1 MKFVTD
7 GHLPGGRLNRR
18 QLIGLLGT
26 GVTGLTL
33 TPAAFSSTFA
43 QTGKRMEVY
52 DRVLAPLNRFPRM
65 LQEYY
70 VDRVREIERINVAK
84 KMAMKTKDDALAYL
98 RDVRGRIRD
107 CFGPFPEKSPLKAR
121 ITGTVERE
129 TYRIEKVLF
138 ESRPGLIVTGNL
150 YLPKGRNMLLPGVVA
165 TCGHSTNGK
174 AGETYQS
181 FTQGLAKLGYIV
193 FIIDPV
199 GQGERLQSHDGR
211 GGSRL
216 GNGVGEHLHL
226 GNQQLL
232 AGENLP
238 FWRAW
243 DAIRALDY
251 LLTRPEVDPQ
261 RIGVTGNSGGGTV
274 TAWLCGLDD
283 RWSMAAPGC
292 FITTLRRNIENELP
306 QDTEQYPPRAL
317 ANGLDHDDFIAAMA
331 PKPVILL
338 AKEKDYFDVRGAEEA
353 YQRLKH
359 LYTLLGAEQ
368 NIALFAGPTQ
378 HGYSRENREA
388 MYRWFHRHSGQT
400 ATIGAE
406 PEIRLEKDATLQV
419 TPRGQVGG
427 PDGLGSRSVF
437 NFTASRSKALAD
449 ERPRPTGSALATSII
464 EVLKLPT
471 RNGVPDARILR
482 ELRPRRYPKKNFT
495 TYAVETEPGIHAIVY
510 RLSDTAHISRP
521 LTGEDEAILYVSH
534 LSSDDEL
541 RTEPLIRER
550 IEDRP
555 AATLFTCDLRGSG
568 ESIPNTAGEDR
579 FDSAY
584 GSEYLY
590 SGFSLML
597 DEPLIGRKTHDLL
610 AVIDWLRSYG
620 YRRIELIAKGR
631 GTIPATFAAVISE
644 VVTRVTLKEPLTS
657 YSDVAETEYYQ
668 CPLSS
673 IVPGILARFDL
684 PDCYR
689 ALGKKGLRMIDPR
702 KTVI

>member
-1 MKFVTD
+1 MKFVPD
-7 GHLPGGRLNRR
+7 DRPIGGRLNRR
-18 QLIGLLGT
+18 QFASILGTGLGT
-26 GVTGLTL
+26 GVAGLAVA
-33 TPAAFSSTFA
+33 PASLA
-43 QTGKRMEVY
+43 RMELA
-52 DRVLAPLNRFPRM
+52 DPVLTPLNRFPRM

-70 VDRVREIERINVAK
+70 VDRVRQIEQINVAK
-84 KMAMKTKDDALAYL
+84 KMAMKTRDDALAYL
-98 RDVRGRIRD
+98 RDLRGRIRD
-107 CFGPFPEKSPLKAR
+107 CFGPMPVKSPLKAR
-121 ITGTVERE
+121 ITGTVDRD
-129 TYRIEKVLF
+129 TYRIEKILF

-150 YLPKGRNMLLPGVVA
+150 YLPKGRNGPLPGVIA

-181 FTQGLAKLGYIV
+181 FTQGLARLGYIV

-199 GQGERLQSHDGR
+199 GQGERLQYLNDN
-211 GGSRL
+211 GGSRI
-216 GNGVGEHLHL
+216 GNGVLEHLYL

-232 AGENLP
+232 VGENLP

-251 LLTRPEVDPQ
+251 LVTRPEVDPR
-261 RIGVTGNSGGGTV
+261 RIGVTGNSGGGTI

-292 FITTLRRNIENELP
+292 FITTLLRNIGNELP
-306 QDTEQYPPRAL
+306 QDSEQYPPRAL

-353 YQRLKH
+353 YRRLKH

-368 NIALFAGPTQ
+368 NIALFVGPTQ

-400 ATIGAE
+400 GNIEAE
-406 PEIRLEKDATLQV
+406 PGIQLEKDETLQV
-419 TPRGQVGG
+419 TPHGQVGG
-427 PDGLGSRSVF
+427 AHGLGSRSVF
-437 NFTASRSKALAD
+437 YHTASRSRVLAND
-449 ERPRPTGSALATSII
+449 RPRPTASSLSTSIAD
-464 EVLKLPT
+464 VLKLPP
-471 RNGVPDARILR
+471 RNGVPDAHILR
-482 ELRPRRYPKKNFT
+482 ELRPRGYPKKHFT
-495 TYAVETEPGIHAIVY
+495 TYAVETEPGIQAIVY
-510 RLSDTAHISRP
+510 RLSDTPHISRP
-521 LTGEDEAILYVSH
+521 LTAAEAILYVPH

-550 IEDRP
+550 IKARP
-555 AATLFTCDLRGSG
+555 EAAIYTCDLRGSG

-579 FDSAY
+579 FDIPY
-584 GSEYLY
+584 GSDYLY

-597 DEPLIGRKTHDLL
+597 DEPLVGRKTHDLL
-610 AVIDWLRSYG
+610 RVIDWLRSYG
-620 YRRIELIAKGR
+620 HTRIELIAKGR

-644 VVTRVTLKEPLTS
+644 DISQVILKEPLTS

-689 ALGKKGLRMIDPR
+689 ALDKKGLRMIDPR
-702 KTVI
+702 KTVV